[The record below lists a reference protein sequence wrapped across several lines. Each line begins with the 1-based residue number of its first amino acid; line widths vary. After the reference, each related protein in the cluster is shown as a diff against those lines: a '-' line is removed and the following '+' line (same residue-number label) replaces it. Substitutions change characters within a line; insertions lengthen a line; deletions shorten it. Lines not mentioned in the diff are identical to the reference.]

1 MAAATGTHK
10 DRRVATLKR
19 RIAELEARLNRGFEM
34 EGERV
39 DRHFEKLLA
48 EYEATYDEL
57 KAAGHA

>member
-19 RIAELEARLNRGFEM
+19 RLAELEARLHRGFEM

-39 DRHFEKLLA
+39 DRHFEKLLQ
-48 EYEATYDEL
+48 EYEAIYDEL
-57 KAAGHA
+57 KAAGYA